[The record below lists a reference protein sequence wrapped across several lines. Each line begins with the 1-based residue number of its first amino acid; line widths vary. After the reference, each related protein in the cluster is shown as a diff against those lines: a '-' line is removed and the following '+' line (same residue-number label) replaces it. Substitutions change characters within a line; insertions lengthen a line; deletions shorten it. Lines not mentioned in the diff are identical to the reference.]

1 MEFDEGGYIPIS
13 DRIEWQ
19 GIAPLCQPEPSTKVV
34 AIRTDPD
41 HADLLGTFWAALRS
55 GERSQRV
62 LDLSEEIILNYNSAH
77 FSVWAWRWECLS
89 FLAKL
94 DTDEG
99 VAAEVEMMRR
109 VATDNPKNYQL
120 WNHRRKFALHR
131 GGDHAGGEMDFS
143 AACLSYDQK
152 NYHAWAHRQAILTAF
167 GSQVVSLWA
176 DELAVTEK
184 FLRQDLRNNSAWT
197 QRFFILAKMPR
208 GKVLLGTPQEVYDR
222 EIDFV
227 IVKINL
233 APHNEAA
240 WGYLR
245 ALLGSSSCSNQNE
258 SSREDQIHE
267 HASLL
272 PGAPSWALGF
282 EARAQQLCYTIL
294 ESDSMNVPALEFLAD
309 YYVGRAEILKS
320 LMVSKGKKSGEEN
333 VFAKRSEALVAAR
346 EAAIELYS
354 KLLVAEP
361 SRTAFYNK
369 RLRDITA
376 VTN

>member
-1 MEFDEGGYIPIS
+1 MEFEEGGYIPIS
-13 DRIEWQ
+13 ERPEWR
-19 GIAPLCQPEPSTKVV
+19 GVSPLCQPEPSTRVV

-41 HADLLGTFWAALRS
+41 HADLLGTFWAALNS

-77 FSVWAWRWECLS
+77 FSVWAWRWECLLS
-89 FLAKL
+89 LAKL

-99 VAAEVEMMRR
+99 VTAEVELMRR

-131 GGDHAGGEMDFS
+131 GGDHAGHEMEFS
-143 AACLSYDQK
+143 AACLAFDQK

-167 GSQVVSLWA
+167 GSHVVSLWA
-176 DELAVTEK
+176 EELAVTEK

-197 QRFFILAKMPR
+197 QRFFILEKMPR
-208 GKVLLGTPQEVYDR
+208 EKVLLGTPQEVYDR
-222 EIDFV
+222 EVDFV

-245 ALLGSSSCSNQNE
+245 ALLGSSTSPKQNLSSGENQFH
-258 SSREDQIHE
+258 QKVK
-267 HASLL
+267 LL

-294 ESDSMNVPALEFLAD
+294 ESDSTNVPALEFLAD
-309 YYVGRAEILKS
+309 YYVGRGEILKS
-320 LMVSKGKKSGEEN
+320 MVSKGEKSEDEK
-333 VFAKRSEALVAAR
+333 VVVKRSEALVAAK
-346 EAAIELYS
+346 EAAMELYS
-354 KLLVAEP
+354 KLLIAEP

-369 RLRDITA
+369 RLRDIAALTI
-376 VTN
+376 

>member
-1 MEFDEGGYIPIS
+1 MEFEEGGYIPIS
-13 DRIEWQ
+13 QRPEWQ
-19 GIAPLCQPEPSTKVV
+19 GITPLRQPEPSTKVV

-41 HADLLGTFWAALRS
+41 HADLLGTFWAALSS

-77 FSVWAWRWECLS
+77 FSVWAWRWECLLS
-89 FLAKL
+89 LLKL

-99 VAAEVEMMRR
+99 VTAELELMRR

-131 GGDHAGGEMDFS
+131 GGGHAGDEMEFS
-143 AACLSYDQK
+143 AACLAFDQK

-167 GSQVVSLWA
+167 GSHVVSLWA
-176 DELAVTEK
+176 EELAVTEK

-197 QRFFILAKMPR
+197 QRFFILEKMPR

-222 EIDFV
+222 EVDFV

-245 ALLGSSSCSNQNE
+245 ALLGSSSSSNQNL
-258 SSREDQIHE
+258 SF
-267 HASLL
+267 
-272 PGAPSWALGF
+272 PG
-282 EARAQQLCYTIL
+282 R
-294 ESDSMNVPALEFLAD
+294 
-309 YYVGRAEILKS
+309 
-320 LMVSKGKKSGEEN
+320 KKS
-333 VFAKRSEALVAAR
+333 
-346 EAAIELYS
+346 
-354 KLLVAEP
+354 
-361 SRTAFYNK
+361 
-369 RLRDITA
+369 
-376 VTN
+376 